1 MASMAKKVNNA
12 GVMIHPV
19 ICSWAHLP
27 SSTTTTLTYAFSTS
41 AKVRVIWSHTFVL
54 HLFLCFLALPAFH
67 KSQYHGIPSDH
78 ISRWQHEWSCRT
90 FSKHLQCSQIFFAS
104 MSTKLFP
111 TMTSDLQPLW
121 MICWWTCALQ
131 SSSQSGSFPCLLM
144 FFNPGTFHLPTS
156 SNPDQV
162 DQPCSLYIPRMNAVT
177 RTERKLHWPSPS
189 AREFSHRAYC
199 TCLHFPSY
207 HYYPTSAKDLT
218 RIPAKV

>member
-1 MASMAKKVNNA
+1 MARMAKKVNNA

-27 SSTTTTLTYAFSTS
+27 SSTTTMLTYAFSTS

-54 HLFLCFLALPAFH
+54 HFVPVLSGLACTSQVPISWHSKWIYLKVAAWMILLNILQASSMLPN
-67 KSQYHGIPSDH
+67 
-78 ISRWQHEWSCRT
+78 
-90 FSKHLQCSQIFFAS
+90 FFAY

-162 DQPCSLYIPRMNAVT
+162 DQPCSLYIPCMNVT